1 MDDYDRALRWAALG
15 FYVTVSVLVYLYRHW
30 IQRLAGWGYLGIF
43 LASLLGNATVLLPAP
58 VLALVLV
65 EGKYLNPYA
74 VGGVSAAG
82 ATLGELTGYL
92 AGYGGQ
98 AFVDADQYPQ
108 LRGWLNHYGFGA
120 IVVLAAVPNPLFDV
134 VGILA
139 GLNHYPLD
147 LFLAATFLG
156 KLLKFTLVALF
167 GKAIL

>member
-1 MDDYDRALRWAALG
+1 MDEYVRWAAMV
-15 FYVTVSVLVYLYRHW
+15 FYVVVSVLIYRFRHW
-30 IQRLAGWGYLGIF
+30 IKRLAGWGYLGIF

-65 EGKYLNPYA
+65 EGKYLNPYL
-74 VGGVSAAG
+74 VGGASAAG

-98 AFVDADQYPQ
+98 ALVDHDQYPQ
-108 LRGWLNHYGFGA
+108 LHRWVQDHGFGA
-120 IVVLAAVPNPLFDV
+120 IVFLAAIPNPLFDV

-139 GLNHYPLD
+139 GLNHYPLEQFV
-147 LFLAATFLG
+147 LATFLG

-167 GKAIL
+167 GKAFLT